1 MPKSKALTGFGSK
14 FAMAATLLALPN
26 VASEWAE
33 VIAMK
38 LPSDSWDTAEVTH
51 FGSANRRR
59 EHIKTLIDGGEADI
73 QVNLIPGSVTDL
85 AAQAA
90 AASPDAYFYQ
100 FLIPNGLGG
109 FWKVSGDLLAIT
121 YDRETPL
128 EDRMTATITVKFTGD
143 RTEAL
148 QAA

>member
-1 MPKSKALTGFGSK
+1 MVKSKAMTGFGSK
-14 FAMAATLLALPN
+14 FSMAATLLALPN
-26 VASEWAE
+26 AESEWAE

-85 AAQAA
+85 AAAEA
-90 AASPDAYFYQ
+90 AASSEAYFYQ
-100 FLIPNGLGG
+100 FLIPSGVGT
-109 FWKVSGDLLAIT
+109 FWKVSGDCLAIT

-128 EDRMTATITVKFTGD
+128 EDRMTATISVKFTGD
-143 RTEAL
+143 RTEA
-148 QAA
+148 AAA

>member
-1 MPKSKALTGFGSK
+1 MKSKAMTGFGSK
-14 FAMAATLLALPN
+14 FSMAATLLALPN
-26 VASEWAE
+26 AESEWAE
-33 VIAMK
+33 VIGMK

-73 QVNLIPGSVTDL
+73 QVNLVPGSDTDL

-90 AASPDAYFYQ
+90 AASSEAFFYQ
-100 FLIPNGLGG
+100 FLVPSGVGT
-109 FWKVSGDLLAIT
+109 FWKVSGDCLAIT

-128 EDRMTATITVKFTGD
+128 EDRMTATISLKFTGD
-143 RTEAL
+143 RTEA
-148 QAA
+148 AAA